1 MSGIRIGEVTHF
13 YDRLCV
19 AVLKLTEPIRVGDM
33 LHLLGHHTDYQQKV
47 ESLQIEHQAVT
58 EAGPGVAVAVRA
70 PAGAVSGRLAP
81 VAALVPDLA
90 RWEPA
95 ERRGLLALL
104 RAKEGPR
111 ERPFALGMLRHA
123 RWRDWLLA
131 AFPTR
136 AG

>member
-58 EAGPGVAVAVRA
+58 EAGPGQDVAVKVIQKVHPGDAVFK
-70 PAGAVSGRLAP
+70 VSG
-81 VAALVPDLA
+81 
-90 RWEPA
+90 E
-95 ERRGLLALL
+95 E
-104 RAKEGPR
+104 
-111 ERPFALGMLRHA
+111 
-123 RWRDWLLA
+123 
-131 AFPTR
+131 
-136 AG
+136 

>member
-1 MSGIRIGEVTHF
+1 MG
-13 YDRLCV
+13 L
-19 AVLKLTEPIRVGDM
+19 
-33 LHLLGHHTDYQQKV
+33 
-47 ESLQIEHQAVT
+47 AVT
-58 EAGPGVAVAVRA
+58 RAIRLQFGGDRARALRETVRRVAVAVRA